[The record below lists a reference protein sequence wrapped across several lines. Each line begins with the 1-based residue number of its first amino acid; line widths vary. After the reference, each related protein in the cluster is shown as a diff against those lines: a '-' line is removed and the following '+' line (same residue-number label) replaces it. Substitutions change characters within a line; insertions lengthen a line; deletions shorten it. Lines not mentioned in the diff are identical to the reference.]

1 MKRKLFDFGLYLDS
15 LRRTT
20 LVGGLFTALMSIQ
33 SVIVVIGFFINASEI
48 KSRMLGQYTINTVGL
63 LEMNPM
69 IFVIPLLAV
78 PLLMFT
84 LFGFLTKRSASDFWH
99 SIPFTRACVYTTFV
113 LAAFSWTLVATLVST
128 LVSVVGFLLMPQFY
142 AVNFM
147 SLLYILPGIIA
158 IALLIMG
165 AFAISASLTGTV
177 FNTVIVTCLILFL
190 PGIFIM
196 FFDSLCSN
204 SSLFPSVFGNGD
216 SPSLN
221 LLFAAF
227 TGSVFGTYE
236 INNGMT
242 SIPAIL
248 YTLILGTVYLIVG
261 AILFKH
267 RKSEAASLSAINKYV
282 QATLR
287 IIVSLIVCFVPI
299 SLICDLGFDD
309 IDDIFLTVV
318 FYILAIIAYLLYE
331 LITTKKAKNML
342 KSLPSLWILFV
353 ANLLIIISA
362 TVIKNIEY
370 NYTPTAESVKSV
382 RIFDGSTEGNYF
394 NKKMSKLNIADD
406 ELEEFLSNVYIG
418 NRKAFNQGELRSAGH
433 KVITVSFKNGL
444 TQKYR
449 RLYLNS
455 EDYAKMGELLD
466 KNDDVKSVY
475 DINSIFENAIHSSV
489 NIGIADTELTAAQ
502 HKSIMD
508 AFISDINA
516 MPFSEWY
523 AIATNARGMETFYS
537 KTDMVSDDTNIKHYY
552 QLGNISSSISIGG
565 NTYYVDFPLTNQL
578 PTAYNLTLGYLCDQQ
593 SSEGTVELL
602 KEKMSQA
609 DDYGVNIYITLY
621 NGIKK
626 TASEQ
631 YYINKEPQLSKK
643 FIDAVSPC
651 FGEVPDANS
660 RIAVVN
666 YYRID
671 SSKEARENISV
682 ILKVPDDADLTFFID
697 PTFLI
702 D

>member
-15 LRRTT
+15 LRRTA
-20 LVGGLFTALMSIQ
+20 LVGGLFTALMSVQ
-33 SVIVVIGFFINASEI
+33 SVIVVIGFLISASET
-48 KSRMLGQYTINTVGL
+48 KNRMLGQYTITTVGL
-63 LEMNPM
+63 LEMNPL
-69 IFVIPLLAV
+69 IFIIPLLAV

-99 SIPFTRACVYTTFV
+99 SIPFTRECVYTTFV
-113 LAAFSWTLVATLVST
+113 LAAFSWTLVAILVST
-128 LVSVVGFLLMPQFY
+128 LVSVIGFLLMPQFY

-147 SLLYILPGIIA
+147 SVLYILPGIIA

-190 PGIFIM
+190 PRIFIM
-196 FFDSLCSN
+196 FFDSLCSH

-216 SPSLN
+216 SSSLN

-227 TGSVFGTYE
+227 IGSIYGVDE
-236 INNGMT
+236 MNEDMA
-242 SIPAIL
+242 SVPAIL
-248 YTLILGTVYLIVG
+248 YTLILGVAYLIVG
-261 AILFKH
+261 AILFKR

-282 QATLR
+282 QASLR

-299 SLICDLGFDD
+299 SLICDLDFDG
-309 IDDIFLTVV
+309 INDIFPIVV
-318 FYILAIIAYLLYE
+318 FYVLAIIAYLLYE

-353 ANLLIIISA
+353 ANILIIVSA
-362 TVIKNIEY
+362 IVIENIEY

-382 RIFDGSTEGNYF
+382 KIYDDSTAGNYF
-394 NKKMSKLNIADD
+394 SKKMSNLNIADD
-406 ELEEFLSNVYIG
+406 ELEEFLSNVYIE
-418 NRKAFNQGELRSAGH
+418 NRKAFNQGDLRSVGH
-433 KVITVSFKNGL
+433 KVITVSFKSGL

-449 RLYLNS
+449 RLYLNP

-466 KNDDVKSVY
+466 KNEYVKGIY
-475 DINSIFENAIHSSV
+475 DINNIFENAIHS
-489 NIGIADTELTAAQ
+489 NINIHIADVELTAAQ

-523 AIATNARGMETFYS
+523 AIANNARNMEIYYS
-537 KTDMVSDDTNIKHYY
+537 KPGIVSNDTNVKHYY
-552 QLGNISSSISIGG
+552 QLGNVSSSISIGG
-565 NTYYVDFPLTNQL
+565 NTYYVDFPLTNQM
-578 PTAYNLTLGYLCDQQ
+578 PKAYNLTLGYLCDYQN
-593 SSEGTVELL
+593 SKGSVELL
-602 KEKMSQA
+602 KEKMSQP

-626 TASEQ
+626 TVSEQ
-631 YYINKEPQLSKK
+631 YSIYKDPQLNKE

-666 YYRID
+666 YNRLD
-671 SSKEARENISV
+671 RSKEARENFSV
-682 ILKVPDDADLTFFID
+682 ILKVPDNADLTF
-697 PTFLI
+697 LI